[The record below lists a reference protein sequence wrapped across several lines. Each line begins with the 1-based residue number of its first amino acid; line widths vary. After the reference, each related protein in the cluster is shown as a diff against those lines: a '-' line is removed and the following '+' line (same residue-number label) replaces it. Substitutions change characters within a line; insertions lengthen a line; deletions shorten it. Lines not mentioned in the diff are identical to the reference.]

1 MLKLSFFGHND
12 SFSLNRNEV
21 IEKKHK
27 YNIVL
32 MRSMEGIVNL
42 FLQENG
48 ISAFLVLD
56 QNKDSLHL
64 CASTVIL
71 LQTSSDK
78 EETDYII
85 G

>member
-1 MLKLSFFGHND
+1 
-12 SFSLNRNEV
+12 
-21 IEKKHK
+21 
-27 YNIVL
+27 

-56 QNKDSLHL
+56 QDKDSLHL